1 MSIALPPRLL
11 YSILR
16 VWESL
21 LSNDSLSPSC
31 MALVDKGNLRILP
44 SKAQSDEAAHRKFT
58 PYSFPL
64 LLDSQLCSGKHLKSN
79 SSPPAVAFRF
89 HSPFEAKV
97 MKQWVTPRHKFHP
110 SSHSGK
116 QLTSFGFHEGDK
128 KIQNFGS
135 I

>member
-1 MSIALPPRLL
+1 MSVALPPRLWH
-11 YSILR
+11 STLR

-21 LSNDSLSPSC
+21 LPNDSLRPSC
-31 MALVDKGNLRILP
+31 MAIVDKGNFGILP
-44 SKAQSDEAAHRKFT
+44 SEARSDEATNRKFT

-64 LLDSQLCSGKHLKSN
+64 LLDMQLCSGKHLKSN

-89 HSPFEAKV
+89 HSPFESRVTKW
-97 MKQWVTPRHKFHP
+97 WVTQDHKFHP
-110 SSHSGK
+110 LSHSGK
-116 QLTSFGFHEGDK
+116 QLTSFGLYEGVK